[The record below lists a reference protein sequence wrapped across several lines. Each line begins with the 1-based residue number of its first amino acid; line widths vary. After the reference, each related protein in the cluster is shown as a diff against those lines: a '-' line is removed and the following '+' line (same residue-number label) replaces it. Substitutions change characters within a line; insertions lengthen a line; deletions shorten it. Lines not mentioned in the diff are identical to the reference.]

1 MYKVLSECEPHS
13 VSLVATAC
21 LTNVALLL
29 SVYPQVVEK
38 LDQIVILGEAD
49 LSPLLPCLT
58 TNLCDN
64 IGGCFGIGNTG
75 PVAEFNIQIDPE
87 AAKIVFE
94 TPNVKIVQIPLE
106 VYH

>member
-49 LSPLLPCLT
+49 LSPLLLAVLLKCGI
-58 TNLCDN
+58 
-64 IGGCFGIGNTG
+64 IGGCLGIGNTG